1 MIGSN
6 NDMKLFYF
14 YSRYHFDSLSLRGIL
29 LKFNLHL
36 FHDRSNDMNGEMSR
50 VSVDPMKG
58 HNRSVVSNLV
68 ILVLAFE
75 PVLE

>member
-36 FHDRSNDMNGEMSR
+36 FHDRSNDMKLFYYFLLLREEN
-50 VSVDPMKG
+50 
-58 HNRSVVSNLV
+58 SNDDV
-68 ILVLAFE
+68 FMWVTA
-75 PVLE
+75 PRQ

>member
-6 NDMKLFYF
+6 NDMKQFYF

-36 FHDRSNDMNGEMSR
+36 FHDRSNDMKLFYYFLLLREEN
-50 VSVDPMKG
+50 
-58 HNRSVVSNLV
+58 SNDDV
-68 ILVLAFE
+68 FMWVTA
-75 PVLE
+75 PPQ

>member
-14 YSRYHFDSLSLRGIL
+14 HSRYHFDSLSLRGIL

-36 FHDRSNDMNGEMSR
+36 FHDRSNDMKLFYYFLLLREEN
-50 VSVDPMKG
+50 
-58 HNRSVVSNLV
+58 SNDDV
-68 ILVLAFE
+68 FMWVTA
-75 PVLE
+75 PPQ